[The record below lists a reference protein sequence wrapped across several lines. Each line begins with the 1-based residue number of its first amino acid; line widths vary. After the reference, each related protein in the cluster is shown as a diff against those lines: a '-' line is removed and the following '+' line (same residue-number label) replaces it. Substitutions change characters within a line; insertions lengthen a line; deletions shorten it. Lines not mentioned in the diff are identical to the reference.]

1 MKKGFKVFV
10 NLALLFVLSIPVF
23 SQPSSKSVETLVI
36 DNYDTEKEWK
46 WIVNASRFIA
56 EGYPKF
62 GYFDGIPNSLK
73 PFRNEGDPDPKVF
86 GIQAAFNRK
95 GDKWIEIIPTKDGKN
110 YEIPFVGNVDHLD
123 FWVWGANYLY
133 YLDIMVRDANGRV
146 HVISAGNLAFNGW
159 KNFVVPIPG
168 WMPQQSR
175 LRSGP
180 KNLTLVGFRIRSD
193 AAEFVDD
200 FTVYFDQLKYMT
212 NSLSYVYD
220 GYDLR
225 DTDFSSAESGSSVP
239 NSSTNKSASSAAE
252 AK

>member
-95 GDKWIEIIPTKDGKN
+95 GDNWIEIIPTKDGKN